1 MCKSTRIYSTRLD
14 VQLSTQ
20 TTRSGMQVIESCKV
34 GFRKPD
40 KRVFDLALKQLG
52 DVPPSAAVFLD
63 DLPENL
69 TTPREMGMHTIH
81 VCSRA

>member
-1 MCKSTRIYSTRLD
+1 MLMHTARLY
-14 VQLSTQ
+14 VQ
-20 TTRSGMQVIESCKV
+20 VVESCKV

-52 DVPPSAAVFLD
+52 DLPPSAAVFLD

-69 TTPREMGMHTIH
+69 TTPREMGMRTIH
-81 VCSRA
+81 VCSHT